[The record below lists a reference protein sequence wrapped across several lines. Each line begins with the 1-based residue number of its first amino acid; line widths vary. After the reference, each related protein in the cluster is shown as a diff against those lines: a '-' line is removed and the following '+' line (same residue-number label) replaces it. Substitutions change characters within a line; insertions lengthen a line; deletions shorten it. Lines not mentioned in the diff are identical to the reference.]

1 VTLASPVLVVCLVV
15 LSLAGC
21 TSDDSQPSTDG
32 AATHGQ
38 TSATSPTSGAVAT
51 PELPAPVSMAGGATV
66 RLTRVETARLD
77 LDSPDWLTVTAGA
90 LWVKLDPGTVVRV
103 NPATAKVQ
111 KQVPPAD
118 GPGEFNLCQGFGN
131 SGDAVWSCTP
141 FGSIERIDAETSRVT
156 DNLVMEMRSDQGH
169 LVSASDRL
177 WIITRSGDSI
187 AGIGLDDHELGAP
200 IPLGAFCTD
209 LAAEGPTVWA
219 VCPGDNQVLRVDT
232 DTGEVTGRLGL
243 PAPRQVSV
251 RDDVW
256 VTFEDGVA
264 QIEPETLS
272 VEAVYDVP
280 AGLGGGIWAGT
291 DWVWVRCDGGPFL
304 VGIDPV
310 AHRVVAS
317 VTAAD
322 LPSGGEV
329 LGVGNQLWATAYND
343 ATLVRLRPPA

>member
-1 VTLASPVLVVCLVV
+1 M
-15 LSLAGC
+15 
-21 TSDDSQPSTDG
+21 
-32 AATHGQ
+32 
-38 TSATSPTSGAVAT
+38 AT
-51 PELPAPVSMAGGATV
+51 PELPAPVSMAGSDPV
-66 RLTRVETARLD
+66 RLTRLETARLD

-111 KQVPPAD
+111 QQVPPAD

-141 FGSIERIDAETSRVT
+141 FGTIERIEAETGRVT
-156 DNLVMEMRSDQGH
+156 DNPVLAMRSDQGH
-169 LVSASDRL
+169 LVVAGDRL
-177 WIITRSGDSI
+177 WTITRSGDSI
-187 AGIGLDDHELGAP
+187 AGIGLDDHEIGAP
-200 IPLGAFCTD
+200 VPLGASCTD
-209 LAAEGPTVWA
+209 LAAEGSSVWA
-219 VCPGDNQVLRVDT
+219 VCPADNQVLRVDT
-232 DTGEVTGRLGL
+232 RTGEVTGRLRL
-243 PAPRQVSV
+243 PVPRQVSV
-251 RDDVW
+251 RGDVW
-256 VTFEDGVA
+256 VTFEAGVA
-264 QIEPETLS
+264 QVEPETLS

-280 AGLGGGIWAGT
+280 AGLGGGIWAGP
-291 DWVWVRCDGGPFL
+291 DRVWVRCDGGPFL

-329 LGVGNQLWATAYND
+329 VGLGDQLWATAYDD